1 MRKEADVKYL
11 PLIEEMTDEE
21 IIRVMAEE
29 TPADK
34 VAYANWPGEYPY
46 VPEVLVNFAFSD
58 KVLAL
63 LYRVKE
69 EHILGSVLENN
80 GSVWDDSCV
89 ETFIK
94 DPVSEGYYN
103 FEVNCIGTKLAAHR
117 LSRTDF
123 ELFEEEKIA
132 KVRCIAS
139 LPHQQIDMRN
149 ATDCQWMIA
158 LIIPFSVLGLD
169 KAPESLRGNFYKC
182 GDKCDQTHYL
192 SWSPIGLLEPNFHCP
207 DFFGRLNF
215 VKLR

>member
-29 TPADK
+29 TSADK

-80 GSVWDDSCV
+80 ASVWDDSCV

-149 ATDCQWMIA
+149 AADSQWVIGLM
-158 LIIPFSVLGLD
+158 IPFSILGLD
-169 KAPESLRGNFYKC
+169 RAPESLRGNFYKC

-192 SWSPIGLLEPNFHCP
+192 SWSPIGLPEPNFHCP
-207 DFFGRLNF
+207 DFFGKLNLEKF
-215 VKLR
+215 R

>member
-149 ATDCQWMIA
+149 AADSQWVIGLM
-158 LIIPFSVLGLD
+158 IPFSILGLD
-169 KAPESLRGNFYKC
+169 RAPESLRGNFYKC

-192 SWSPIGLLEPNFHCP
+192 SWSPIGLPEPNFHCP
-207 DFFGRLNF
+207 DFFGKLNF